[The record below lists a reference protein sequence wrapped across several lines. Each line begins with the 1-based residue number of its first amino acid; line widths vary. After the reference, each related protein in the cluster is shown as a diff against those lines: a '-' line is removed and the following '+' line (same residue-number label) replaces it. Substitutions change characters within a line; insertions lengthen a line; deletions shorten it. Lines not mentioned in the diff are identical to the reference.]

1 MLDSAYSNEAVLFF
15 EKDQISKEMT
25 WSEFEAILDGVVGIN
40 DYAGEKVQAA
50 FVVVNGRLKVN
61 GVVLFSIGFDKQGF
75 ADRSWN
81 LPLRHLVDTGGSG
94 PDLGAGPIKLA
105 CKSQCSVAWHAG
117 MLWDPDLSPRT
128 NTFVRIR
135 DAIAENKLHLPVSS
149 DEPVPVMAPQQRPVG
164 NWGVAPVAPAASA
177 WGTPGMSGMMP
188 PTLGSPWDAGNDTG
202 LSEAQLTALESE
214 HRNKIAALIKQQRLH
229 IQTLTTENQQNIA
242 STKLHYEKELQLAK
256 IEIARLRSEHE
267 SLHSQNIALREQNEA
282 QRKQL
287 EMVKKSRE
295 LEVQNAQ
302 RNEQA
307 EIDALRTQYEQL
319 MEQKIQEAT
328 AKLKEDIELRNME
341 LMHRHEVAKQLREEL
356 CQLRKD
362 KIRLVNEGGDKFL
375 ERLESLGISFIA
387 FHPGAGHVSILLS
400 DMAAY
405 MENPIAYAA
414 DKCLVSEEHYRRW
427 LAHYQKPE
435 CQAPLTNDKVCA
447 CRIRRVDVPS
457 QFLVG
462 ESDRCDKHKP
472 RSFGDNVVNLRG

>member
-1 MLDSAYSNEAVLFF
+1 MLDSSGSNEAVLFF
-15 EKDQISKEMT
+15 EEGQITKEMT

-40 DYAGEKVQAA
+40 DFAGEKRLAA
-50 FVVVNGRLKVN
+50 FVTINARLKVN
-61 GVVLFSIGFDKQGF
+61 GVALFSIGFDKQGF
-75 ADRSWN
+75 ADKSWN

-94 PDLGAGPIKLA
+94 PDLGAGAIKLA

-135 DAIAENKLHLPVSS
+135 DAIADNRLHLPVYAEA
-149 DEPVPVMAPQQRPVG
+149 EPAPMMQAPQQRNPG
-164 NWGVAPVAPAASA
+164 NWGLP
-177 WGTPGMSGMMP
+177 TQP
-188 PTLGSPWDAGNDTG
+188 PTLNAGWDPNDSG
-202 LSEAQLTALESE
+202 LTEGQLAALESQ
-214 HRNKIAALIKQQRLH
+214 HRSKIAALIKQQRLH
-229 IQTLTTENQQNIA
+229 IQTLTTENQQSLA
-242 STKLHYEKELQLAK
+242 TTKLHYEKELQLAK

-267 SLHSQNIALREQNEA
+267 SLHSQNIALREQNES

-287 EMVKKSRE
+287 DTLKRSRDLE
-295 LEVQNAQ
+295 LQTAQQNG
-302 RNEQA
+302 QA
-307 EIDALRTQYEQL
+307 EIAALRNNSEQL
-319 MEQKIQEAT
+319 MAQRIQEET

-341 LMHRHEVAKQLREEL
+341 LLHRHEVAKQLREEL

-375 ERLESLGISFIA
+375 ERLEGLGISFIA
-387 FHPGAGHVSILLS
+387 FHPGAGHVSIQLGEMS
-400 DMAAY
+400 SY

-435 CQAPLTNDKVCA
+435 CQAPLTNDKICG
-447 CRIRRVDVPS
+447 CRIRRIDVPS
-457 QFLVG
+457 QFLMG

>member
-1 MLDSAYSNEAVLFF
+1 MAMLDSSGSNEAVLFF
-15 EKDQISKEMT
+15 EEGQVSKEMT

-40 DYAGEKVQAA
+40 DFAGEKRLAA
-50 FVVVNGRLKVN
+50 FVTVTGRLKVT
-61 GVVLFSIGFDKQGF
+61 GVALFTISFDKQGF
-75 ADRSWN
+75 ADKSWN
-81 LPLRHLVDTGGSG
+81 LPLRHLVDTGGAG
-94 PDLGAGPIKLA
+94 PDLGVGPIKLA

-117 MLWDPDLSPRT
+117 MLWDPDLSPRA

-135 DAIAENKLHLPVSS
+135 DAIADNKLHLPVHA
-149 DEPVPVMAPQQRPVG
+149 EAEVAPVSVPQRAPG
-164 NWGVAPVAPAASA
+164 NWGMAAPPPAPN
-177 WGTPGMSGMMP
+177 
-188 PTLGSPWDAGNDTG
+188 SPWDTG
-202 LSEAQLTALESE
+202 DSGLTDAQLAALESQ

-229 IQTLTTENQQNIA
+229 IQTLTTENQHSIT
-242 STKLHYEKELQLAK
+242 STKLHYEKELQLAR

-287 EMVKKSRE
+287 ETLKKSRE
-295 LEVQNAQ
+295 MEAQ
-302 RNEQA
+302 KAQKNDQV
-307 EIDALRTQYEQL
+307 EIDALRAHYEQL
-319 MEQKIQEAT
+319 MPQRIQEET

-341 LMHRHEVAKQLREEL
+341 LLYRHEVAKQLREEL

-375 ERLESLGISFIA
+375 ERLEGLGISFIA
-387 FHPGAGHVSILLS
+387 FHPGAGHVSIQLGE
-400 DMAAY
+400 MAAY

-414 DKCLVSEEHYRRW
+414 DKCLVSEDHYRHW

-435 CQAPLTNDKVCA
+435 CQAPLTNDTICG

-457 QFLVG
+457 QFLMG

-472 RSFGDNVVNLRG
+472 RSFGDNVVSLRG

>member
-15 EKDQISKEMT
+15 EKDQVSKEMT

-40 DYAGEKVQAA
+40 DFAGEKVQAA
-50 FVVVNGRLKVN
+50 FVLVSGRLKVN
-61 GVVLFSIGFDKQGF
+61 GVVLFTIGFDRQGF

-81 LPLRHLVDTGGSG
+81 LPLRHLVDTGGTG

-128 NTFVRIR
+128 NTFARVR
-135 DAIAENKLHLPVSS
+135 DAIAENRLHLPTVS
-149 DEPVPVMAPQQRPVG
+149 EPEAVPMMSMSQRPPV
-164 NWGVAPVAPAASA
+164 NWGVMPGAPGAPVPTGWGAAPV
-177 WGTPGMSGMMP
+177 PGMMP
-188 PTLGSPWDAGNDTG
+188 PTLTPAWEADSG
-202 LSEAQLTALESE
+202 LSEAQLMALESE

-229 IQTLTTENQQNIA
+229 IQTLTRDNQQNLA
-242 STKLHYEKELQLAK
+242 STKLQYEKELQLAK

-267 SLHSQNIALREQNEA
+267 SLHSQNMALREQNEA

-287 EMVKKSRE
+287 ETLKKSRE

-302 RNEQA
+302 QA
-307 EIDALRTQYEQL
+307 EIDSLRKQYEQL

-341 LMHRHEVAKQLREEL
+341 LLYRHEVAKQLREEL

-375 ERLESLGISFIA
+375 ERLENLGISFIA
-387 FHPGAGHVSILLS
+387 FHPGAGHISVTLAE
-400 DMAAY
+400 MGAY

-435 CQAPLTNDKVCA
+435 CQAPLTNDTVCA

-462 ESDRCDKHKP
+462 ESDRCEKHKP
-472 RSFGDNVVNLRG
+472 RPFGDNVVNLRS

>member
-1 MLDSAYSNEAVLFF
+1 MAMLDSSGSNEAVLFF
-15 EKDQISKEMT
+15 EEGQVSKEMT

-40 DYAGEKVQAA
+40 DFAGEKRLAA
-50 FVVVNGRLKVN
+50 FVTVTGRLKVT
-61 GVVLFSIGFDKQGF
+61 GVALFTITFDKQGF
-75 ADRSWN
+75 ADKSWN
-81 LPLRHLVDTGGSG
+81 LPLRHLVDTGGAG

-135 DAIAENKLHLPVSS
+135 DAIADNKLHLPVHV
-149 DEPVPVMAPQQRPVG
+149 EVEVAPVSVPQRAPG
-164 NWGVAPVAPAASA
+164 NWGMAPP
-177 WGTPGMSGMMP
+177 P
-188 PTLGSPWDAGNDTG
+188 PTLNSPWDSDSG
-202 LSEAQLTALESE
+202 LTEAQLAALESQ

-229 IQTLTTENQQNIA
+229 IQTLTTENQHNIS

-287 EMVKKSRE
+287 ETLKKS
-295 LEVQNAQ
+295 LEQEMYKAQ
-302 RNEQA
+302 KNDQA
-307 EIDALRTQYEQL
+307 EIDALRAHYEQL
-319 MEQKIQEAT
+319 MPQRIQEET

-341 LMHRHEVAKQLREEL
+341 LLYRHEVAKQLREEL

-375 ERLESLGISFIA
+375 ERLEALGISFIA
-387 FHPGAGHVSILLS
+387 FHPGAGHVSIQLGE
-400 DMAAY
+400 MASY

-414 DKCLVSEEHYRRW
+414 DKCLVSEDHYRHW

-435 CQAPLTNDKVCA
+435 CQAPLTNETICG

-457 QFLVG
+457 QFLMG